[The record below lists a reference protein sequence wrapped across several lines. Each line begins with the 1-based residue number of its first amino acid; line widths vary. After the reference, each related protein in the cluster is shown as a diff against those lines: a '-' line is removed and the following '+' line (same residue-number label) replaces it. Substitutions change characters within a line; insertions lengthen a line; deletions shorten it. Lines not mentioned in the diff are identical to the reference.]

1 VQNDKKWLRMTG
13 ITQNNKIADVAHLST
28 TVYGRVQGVLFRY
41 FVRNEARE
49 LGLKGYVRNLASGDA
64 VEVQAEGERRQLNKL
79 LGQLKV
85 GPPGARVERVEVKWA
100 DYSGRFDDF
109 SVRY

>member
-1 VQNDKKWLRMTG
+1 MTG
-13 ITQNNKIADVAHLST
+13 ITQNNKMADLAHLST
-28 TVYGRVQGVLFRY
+28 IVYGRVQGVLFRY
-41 FVRNEARE
+41 FVQNEARE

-85 GPPGARVERVEVKWA
+85 GPPGARVERVEVKWT